1 MYVQGLSVVKNNLTP
16 ESLPLNQCNVTDQ
29 NQLFFLYLGSSL
41 KRLLVLKSD
50 KLVQVMI
57 TNV

>member
-1 MYVQGLSVVKNNLTP
+1 MYVQGLSVVKNYLTP
-16 ESLPLNQCNVTDQ
+16 ESLPLNHCNVTDQ

-41 KRLLVLKSD
+41 ERLLVLKSD